1 MKNKKIK
8 EKIKD
13 FFYDHLDYI
22 MIASVLLVTILVIN
36 WKMGCLFDARNILSS
51 EKVISSSNENPLS
64 ENKVD
69 DKSDDNKKVDD
80 KEEEK
85 VKEIDIT
92 IPKGAVSDDV
102 AEILEEEGLIED
114 KADFHNY
121 VKEKNM
127 ETKLKYGEYKI
138 SSDASFDEIIEILS
152 K

>member
-1 MKNKKIK
+1 MKSRNIK

-13 FFYDHLDYI
+13 LFHDHLDYI

-36 WKMGCLFDARNILSS
+36 WKMGCLFDAGSLLSS
-51 EKVISSSNENPLS
+51 KEVMSSSNESNLN
-64 ENKVD
+64 EK
-69 DKSDDNKKVDD
+69 KSDDKINNEAEDKADEEVKV
-80 KEEEK
+80 EE
-85 VKEIDIT
+85 VNVT
-92 IPKGAVSDDV
+92 IPKGAVSDDI
-102 AEILEEEGLIED
+102 AEILEKEGLIED
-114 KADFHNY
+114 KTDFHNY